1 MCAGK
6 LQRKNVL
13 KTPSECEEKENRESQ
28 RIAFRFPDSHKP
40 PACSRHLPASA
51 EHSSAHPAR
60 AKGERHEAAQ
70 AMSTTRGV
78 SLKSGASRRLETT
91 ERRAMESYLS
101 MIIVDLR
108 KCSISSQWVLFVIF
122 SPVRSQIF

>member
-13 KTPSECEEKENRESQ
+13 KTLDECEEKENRESQ

-51 EHSSAHPAR
+51 EHSPTHPAR

-78 SLKSGASRRLETT
+78 SLRSGASRRLARTKRHAK
-91 ERRAMESYLS
+91 EREAIRHDSH
-101 MIIVDLR
+101 
-108 KCSISSQWVLFVIF
+108 
-122 SPVRSQIF
+122 